1 MLVAIFQI
9 MYYLVLFSMFLMSL
23 FIVFHIVFY
32 AYSFLSKLLML
43 AIFVPVA
50 GVLLFTNFVLF
61 SSLNLSS
68 LLSSMLP

>member
-1 MLVAIFQI
+1 MLIPIFQI
-9 MYYLVLFSMFLMSL
+9 LYYLVFFVMFLMSI

-32 AYSFLSKLLML
+32 SYSFLSRLLML

-61 SSLNLSS
+61 TSINLKQ
-68 LLSSMLP
+68 LFAGML